1 MAQSPVPRPA
11 STVLAVRDADA
22 GFEVLMVRRN
32 LNSDFVGGAYVFPG
46 GAVEPGDGHLRRAV
60 GPADPEFSALLD
72 LPQGGRAYVVAAL
85 RELFEEAGLLVACD
99 DAGEV
104 RDLEP
109 LAASQLLEARRRLNA
124 GEETLNDLL
133 DAAGLYLDLR
143 GVAYLAHWVTPTGPP
158 RRFDTRFFVLR
169 APSGQV
175 ARPDTTETV
184 DSVWLRP
191 RDALAAHERGEY
203 EMIFPTIRTLESV
216 ADCASADDV
225 VTYARNQTGVVK
237 TEPRLVN
244 RDGVISVVLAGDD
257 GYDD

>member
-1 MAQSPVPRPA
+1 MVQSPAPRPA

-46 GAVEPGDGHLRRAV
+46 GAVEPGDGLLHRAM
-60 GPADPEFSALLD
+60 GPADHELSALLD
-72 LPQGGRAYVVAAL
+72 VPEGGRAYVVAAL

-99 DAGEV
+99 DAGVV

-109 LAASQLLEARRRLNA
+109 LMVQRLVEARRRLNA
-124 GEETLNDLL
+124 GEETFNELL
-133 DAAGLYLDLR
+133 ESSGLYLDLR
-143 GVAYLAHWVTPTGPP
+143 GVAYLAHWVTPMGPP

-191 RDALAAHERGEY
+191 HDALAAHERGEY
-203 EMIFPTIRTLESV
+203 EMIFPTIRTLQSV
-216 ADCASADDV
+216 EDFAVADDV
-225 VTYARNQTGVVK
+225 VAFARSQASVAK
-237 TEPRLVN
+237 TEPRLVT
-244 RDGVISVVLAGDD
+244 RDGVVSVLLAGDD